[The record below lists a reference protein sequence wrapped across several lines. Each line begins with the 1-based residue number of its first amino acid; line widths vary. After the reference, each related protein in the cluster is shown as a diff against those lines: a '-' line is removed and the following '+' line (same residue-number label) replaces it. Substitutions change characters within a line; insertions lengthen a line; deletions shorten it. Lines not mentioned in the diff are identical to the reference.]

1 MKPNKTISEFKEF
14 IAKGNVMD
22 MAVGVIIGGAFGK
35 IVTSLV
41 NDILMPIVDF
51 LIVAACIFAMLKFL
65 AHFKK
70 TTNDQLDQEEPKK
83 DDTVVLLEE
92 IRDLLKKIDKVN

>member
-1 MKPNKTISEFKEF
+1 MHLC
-14 IAKGNVMD
+14 NV
-22 MAVGVIIGGAFGK
+22 AVF
-35 IVTSLV
+35 
-41 NDILMPIVDF
+41 
-51 LIVAACIFAMLKFL
+51 

-92 IRDLLKKIDKVN
+92 IRDLLKTSKEDK